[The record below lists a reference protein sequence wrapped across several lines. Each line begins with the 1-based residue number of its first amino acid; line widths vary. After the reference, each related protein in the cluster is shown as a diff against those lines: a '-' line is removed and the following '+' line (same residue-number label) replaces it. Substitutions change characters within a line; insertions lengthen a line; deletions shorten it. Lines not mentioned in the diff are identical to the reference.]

1 MKKLILAIGIILC
14 GCTQNTNFCDT
25 LECKRH
31 IQHYERNYIAKNTI
45 SFGKNSDNENCS
57 APYTLEERR
66 YDADDFRA
74 GARHVCGTILKR
86 SGKDVCR
93 EVGYTAVY

>member
-1 MKKLILAIGIILC
+1 MKKIIIFGSILLSGCSSHTSLC
-14 GCTQNTNFCDT
+14 NTSDC
-25 LECKRH
+25 EQYIR
-31 IQHYERNYIAKNTI
+31 HYENNYIAKNTI
-45 SFGKNSDNENCS
+45 SFGKDSDNDNYP
-57 APYTLEERR
+57 APYKLEERK